1 VLLWRRKEESK
12 LRTSNPKNLPAQMT
26 VPIHHRE
33 SAVVSITFAPAAL
46 LTLRFEIFQQSA
58 CQKCLILSLIT
69 CEIVQILFIEQCSTV
84 FCNEFYFYPQKF
96 RYVRKATYLIQ
107 SLLSARLLTKLRVV
121 SFNFNSPFEIAFSRD
136 LIVQIIP
143 KIQIRNSTAL
153 PTVCSRIQAS
163 QIKVFALACSFLY
176 ADSSLFQMHVPIFTS
191 FAVLASLT

>member
-1 VLLWRRKEESK
+1 
-12 LRTSNPKNLPAQMT
+12 MT

-121 SFNFNSPFEIAFSRD
+121 SFNFNSPFDIAFSRD
-136 LIVQIIP
+136 LIVQIIFRSE
-143 KIQIRNSTAL
+143 IQL
-153 PTVCSRIQAS
+153 PCRRFVPVSRQVKLRFS
-163 QIKVFALACSFLY
+163 HLR
-176 ADSSLFQMHVPIFTS
+176 
-191 FAVLASLT
+191 AVSYMLILHYFRCMCQYLLHLQCWPVLHRGTWL